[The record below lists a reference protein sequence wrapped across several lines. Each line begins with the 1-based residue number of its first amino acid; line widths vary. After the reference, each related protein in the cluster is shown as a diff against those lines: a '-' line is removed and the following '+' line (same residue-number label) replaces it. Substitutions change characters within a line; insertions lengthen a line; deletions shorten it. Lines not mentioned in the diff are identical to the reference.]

1 VEGREPLAKEKVGA
15 FKAPDVS
22 RPPLT
27 SLGQGCLG
35 RLHELVDGLFA
46 RLYAAPA
53 PKEKRQRNRDR
64 VDYDYIQ
71 PAQIPLLLA
80 AAEGHPR
87 DHAMLSIFATLGL
100 RSNELRML
108 DRSDIRWD
116 TDELVVRHAKGGK
129 QRLLPLEPVKASLE
143 RWLGQREEAGTEA
156 VFISRGPRFT
166 RLSNR
171 QIRTLVKRYGRAA
184 GVGEQIPQ
192 GLHPH
197 ALRHTVATTMLKAG
211 VDLRV
216 IQEFLGHSSPAVT
229 AFYASVDLSM
239 KREALSAV
247 AKAAMQTITAPEVAA
262 AVEAAA

>member
-1 VEGREPLAKEKVGA
+1 MEGREPLAKEKVGA
-15 FKAPDVS
+15 FTAPDVS

-53 PKEKRQRNRDR
+53 PKEKRARNRDR

-71 PAQIPLLLA
+71 PAEIPLLLA
-80 AAEGHPR
+80 GAEHHPR

-100 RSNELRML
+100 RRNELRML

-129 QRLLPLEPVKASLE
+129 QRLLPLEPVKTSLE
-143 RWLGQREEAGTEA
+143 RWLGQREQADTEA
-156 VFISRGPRFT
+156 IFLT
-166 RLSNR
+166 RVGTRISNR
-171 QIRTLVKRYGRAA
+171 HIRSLVKRYGHEA
-184 GVGEQIPQ
+184 GVGLQIPQ